1 VNVQTI
7 TFMLHGSDELQFLHS
22 SSLAPNSGNRSGQK
36 NLLKISGKKNTKSV
50 FLLSVASTQVT
61 SVTCMEATGG
71 FGCNIC
77 GIYASTVCCIYFV
90 GSEKATG
97 RNGNKS
103 VVSSQ
108 NVCCFTCKQG

>member
-77 GIYASTVCCIYFV
+77 GIYASTVV
-90 GSEKATG
+90 SEKATG